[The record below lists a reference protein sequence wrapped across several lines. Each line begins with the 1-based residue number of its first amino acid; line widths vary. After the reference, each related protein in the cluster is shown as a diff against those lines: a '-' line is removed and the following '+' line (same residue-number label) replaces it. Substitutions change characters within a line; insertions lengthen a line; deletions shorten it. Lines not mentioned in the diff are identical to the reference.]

1 LPCCPTKRRAIS
13 RRFTL
18 RGWLERIEREEDRGK
33 TLDSKVTSLLSG
45 VVAFIGFSFR
55 VNVSVWSAGA
65 ALHYI
70 IPLIFL
76 FSAFLIE
83 RGESAPSTESLTR
96 SFPLYPVSTF
106 KDGIDAMLMV
116 NRKNL
121 SVNALKA
128 ARVDLGTILTGIV
141 TGIVLI
147 TQFGLSWGLRDAAT
161 NTAQATSAARTPVT
175 THHRVATGSNR
186 HP

>member
-1 LPCCPTKRRAIS
+1 MCPGDAVDWRYLYS
-13 RRFTL
+13 L
-18 RGWLERIEREEDRGK
+18 VLERIEREEDRGK

-65 ALHYI
+65 ALLYI

-83 RGESAPSTESLTR
+83 RGESAPSTESLMR
-96 SFPLYPVSTF
+96 SFPTYPVSTL
-106 KDGIDAMLMV
+106 KDGIEAMLMV
-116 NRKNL
+116 NKKNL

-128 ARVDLGTILTGIV
+128 ARVDLATILTGIV

-147 TQFGLSWGLRDAAT
+147 TQFSLSWGLRDASP
-161 NTAQATSAARTPVT
+161 TSAQGTSAVRAPAAA
-175 THHRVATGSNR
+175 HRAGATGSNR

>member
-1 LPCCPTKRRAIS
+1 
-13 RRFTL
+13 
-18 RGWLERIEREEDRGK
+18 
-33 TLDSKVTSLLSG
+33 
-45 VVAFIGFSFR
+45 
-55 VNVSVWSAGA
+55 
-65 ALHYI
+65 
-70 IPLIFL
+70 
-76 FSAFLIE
+76 LIE

-96 SFPLYPVSTF
+96 SFPLYPVSTL

-147 TQFGLSWGLRDAAT
+147 TQFGLSWAT
-161 NTAQATSAARTPVT
+161 RCCNQ
-175 THHRVATGSNR
+175 HRASHICRPHPSHNASPCSNR
-186 HP
+186 KQPTSVTGRPPVYAGVQSSRPTRWIVRYEASESGRKQIKR